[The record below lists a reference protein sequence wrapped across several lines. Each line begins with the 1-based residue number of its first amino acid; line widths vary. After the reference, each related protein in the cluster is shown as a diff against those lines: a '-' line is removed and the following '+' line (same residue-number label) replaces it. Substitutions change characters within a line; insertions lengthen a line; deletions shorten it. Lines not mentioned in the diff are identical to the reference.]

1 MSNQRKNL
9 SFNSLPITGSLNL
22 AYKLTLIVA
31 LLMTVTSLCGLLLPS
46 AIYSTIELRHTFLPN
61 DVVNLLIELPVMLG
75 SMWLTRRGKLIG
87 LLCWPGA
94 LLYVLYNSIAYLF
107 GMPFSLITFVFLLLI
122 FLSIYVIFALLGSIK
137 KRDVQIQLIGKVSEK
152 FASWVLILF
161 GVAFFLRA
169 IGMLVELSSDQAM
182 SPLSEIG
189 TLIADTVLSIL
200 WVSGGILLLR
210 RKAPGYLSGLGLL
223 FSASTLFIG
232 LILFLFLQ
240 PILTNA
246 PFAWTDVVVVLVM
259 GMVCFIPT
267 VLFARG
273 VFSN

>member
-182 SPLSEIG
+182 FPLSEIG